1 MGLYTCIVAHD
12 ASGFRVNDVSDIC
25 NFTRIPCFEELKVTP
40 TRSMIQVRSALH
52 RANPTCCKILGPKTV
67 DLYSASI
74 ALLAIADSVDHSIWK
89 CKLRVSC
96 ITVTGFQRPA
106 TLQLPPDTKKQQV
119 VDTAVREVVS
129 TFFVLQPSLLSQYTR
144 QGLLLKKV

>member
-25 NFTRIPCFEELKVTP
+25 NFTRIPRFEELKVTP

-52 RANPTCCKILGPKTV
+52 RANPTCCKMLGAKTV

-74 ALLAIADSVDHSIWK
+74 ALLGIADSVDPSIWK
-89 CKLRVSC
+89 CKRCVSC
-96 ITVTGFQRPA
+96 VTVTGFQKLT
-106 TLQLPPDTKKQQV
+106 TLQLPPDTKKRQV
-119 VDTAVREVVS
+119 VDTALREPVS
-129 TFFVLQPSLLSQYTR
+129 SFSVL
-144 QGLLLKKV
+144 